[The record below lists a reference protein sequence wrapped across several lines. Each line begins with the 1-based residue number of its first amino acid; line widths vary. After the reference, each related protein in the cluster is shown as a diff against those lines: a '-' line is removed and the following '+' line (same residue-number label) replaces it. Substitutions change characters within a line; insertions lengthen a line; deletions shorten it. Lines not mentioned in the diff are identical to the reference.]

1 MLSHTLVRKKKKKA
15 RKVTMKNFLLKRAN
29 QMLFNGLAHCNKVML
44 SNCPFHVLTRDLGEN
59 ATAKDFFK
67 VFIDD
72 AYIDK
77 IIPYT
82 NAYAHLEGD
91 QMFTTTRVEISAY
104 LGLNI
109 LIKSMNFLSWQCTGI
124 LTSLS
129 RAKKK
134 SQSTTSWLKGN
145 IYILQTWLQKTK
157 TISSAKFTSL

>member
-1 MLSHTLVRKKKKKA
+1 MALPTKKLKKCDKHVKHSKNKTCFAMWMTRWKTFSTYSHKKGEAIRMLSHTLVRKKKKA

-59 ATAKDFFK
+59 ATAKDFFN
-67 VFIDD
+67 VFIDY

-82 NAYAHLEGD
+82 DAYAHLKGD

-109 LIKSMNFLSWQCTGI
+109 LIKIHELPQLAM
-124 LTSLS
+124 
-129 RAKKK
+129 
-134 SQSTTSWLKGN
+134 
-145 IYILQTWLQKTK
+145 Y
-157 TISSAKFTSL
+157 